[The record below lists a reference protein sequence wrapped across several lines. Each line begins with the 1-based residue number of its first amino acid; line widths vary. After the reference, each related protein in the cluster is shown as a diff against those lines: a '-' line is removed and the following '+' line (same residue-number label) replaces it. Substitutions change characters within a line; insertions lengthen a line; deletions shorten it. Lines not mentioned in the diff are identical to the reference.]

1 MSLIAVA
8 QQVRGPRTLTR
19 SLLLLV
25 AVTAAIIVGLLAMH
39 SLNTHVTATGHAG
52 SASLA
57 AVAVDAGSQ
66 HDAPASAAS
75 AGASADHV
83 GCAKC
88 GDDHA
93 MAWMACVLALLV
105 SVIVFALVRTGWRTP
120 ALDSAVRAARARWH
134 ASVPVARPPSLA
146 VLCISRT

>member
-19 SLLLLV
+19 TLLLLV

-39 SLNTHVTATGHAG
+39 SLNTHATATGHAG
-52 SASLA
+52 S
-57 AVAVDAGSQ
+57 V
-66 HDAPASAAS
+66 PASSVAADADTHHDVPAAAAS
-75 AGASADHV
+75 TGVPADHSW
-83 GCAKC
+83 CADC

-93 MAWMACVLALLV
+93 MTWMACVLALLV
-105 SVIVFALVRTGWRTP
+105 SVIVLALVREGWRTR
-120 ALDSAVRAARARWH
+120 LGEGVLRAVRARWRASAPF
-134 ASVPVARPPSLA
+134 ASPPSLT